1 MRTPLTVLL
10 VLAFLAGAL
19 WAGRTAGSM
28 LRRRVPGSA
37 PAVGRPWPDEL
48 AKALVAMD
56 RGTREDA
63 RAAWDAASPAAREGP
78 AGELVAAWLAQDL
91 GRLEAL
97 IERGRPPSVAARA
110 AIEAIRL
117 RERGGTVDTAG
128 RAAFLRTWPA
138 TWWDPTPGAR

>member
-48 AKALVAMD
+48 AKAYAEESGQKLGQIMQPLRVALT
-56 RGTREDA
+56 GST
-63 RAAWDAASPAAREGP
+63 ASP
-78 AGELVAAWLAQDL
+78 
-91 GRLEAL
+91 
-97 IERGRPPSVAARA
+97 SVST
-110 AIEAIRL
+110 L
-117 RERGGTVDTAG
+117 
-128 RAAFLRTWPA
+128 
-138 TWWDPTPGAR
+138 